1 MNDIEIIYDLF
12 EEQMINNKE
21 QMINNKDVSTILK
34 GLVEIVT
41 LQGEKIKKLE
51 NKNE

>member
-12 EEQMINNKE
+12 EEQMINNKD
-21 QMINNKDVSTILK
+21 ISTILK

>member
-1 MNDIEIIYDLF
+1 MNDIEMIYDLF
-12 EEQMINNKE
+12 KE
-21 QMINNKDVSTILK
+21 QMINDKDVSTILK

>member
-12 EEQMINNKE
+12 EKQMIND
-21 QMINNKDVSTILK
+21 KDISTILK